1 MLGRRRGGLRSHSL
15 VSSLASTTPPRVA
28 SARRQP
34 APIIGPVSGEDWRV
48 EVELNDEQHGYSLG
62 ERLRAL
68 DLDDE
73 ARKRLGRRVIV
84 TRDGS
89 KVFLYT
95 ATEDEANEAARV
107 VRELVSAERLT
118 AETRTTRWH
127 PVEGAW
133 EDASVPLP
141 GTEAERAREHEQ
153 REQREQREV
162 EAGGEYD
169 WRVDVRAPHRA
180 DAAALEERLRER
192 ALPVERRW
200 RYLTIGALTEERA
213 GELAAAI
220 RDELPEAEVRI
231 EPHLEMPSPL
241 FVMLRSRL

>member
-1 MLGRRRGGLRSHSL
+1 MYMKSRCQGALSCIVHAN
-15 VSSLASTTPPRVA
+15 AS
-28 SARRQP
+28 
-34 APIIGPVSGEDWRV
+34 PIIGSVSGEEWRV
-48 EVELNDEQHGYSLG
+48 EVELDDEQHGYSLG

-95 ATEDEANEAARV
+95 STEDEANEAARV
-107 VRELVSAERLT
+107 VRELVSADRLT

-127 PVEGAW
+127 PMEEAW

-141 GTEAERAREHEQ
+141 RTEAERAVELEQ
-153 REQREQREV
+153 RDQREQREV

-169 WRVDVRAPHRA
+169 WRVDVRAPHRVH
-180 DAAALEERLRER
+180 AAALEERLRELG
-192 ALPVERRW
+192 LPVERRW
-200 RYLTIGALTEERA
+200 RYLTIGALNEERA

-220 RDELPEAEVRI
+220 RDELPEAEVHI

-241 FVMLRSRL
+241 FIMVRSRL

>member
-1 MLGRRRGGLRSHSL
+1 M
-15 VSSLASTTPPRVA
+15 
-28 SARRQP
+28 
-34 APIIGPVSGEDWRV
+34 IGSVSGEDWRV

-95 ATEDEANEAARV
+95 STEDEANEATRV

-118 AETRTTRWH
+118 AETRMTRWH
-127 PVEGAW
+127 PVEEAW

-141 GTEAERAREHEQ
+141 RTEAERAREHEQ

-162 EAGGEYD
+162 DAGGEYD
-169 WRVDVRAPHRA
+169 WQVDVRAPHRA

-200 RYLTIGALTEERA
+200 RYLTIGALTEEQA
-213 GELAAAI
+213 GELASGI
-220 RDELPEAEVRI
+220 RAELPEAEVWI
-231 EPHLEMPSPL
+231 EPRLELPPPL
-241 FVMLRSRL
+241 FIMLRSWL

>member
-1 MLGRRRGGLRSHSL
+1 MCSLGVKDLI
-15 VSSLASTTPPRVA
+15 SS
-28 SARRQP
+28 
-34 APIIGPVSGEDWRV
+34 PIIGSVSGEDWRV
-48 EVELNDEQHGYSLG
+48 EVELDDEQHGYSLG

-68 DLDDE
+68 DLDEE

-84 TRDGS
+84 TREGS

-95 ATEDEANEAARV
+95 STEEGANEAARV
-107 VRELVSAERLT
+107 VRELVSADRLT

-127 PVEGAW
+127 PVEEAW

-141 GTEAERAREHEQ
+141 QTEAERAAELEQ
-153 REQREQREV
+153 REQREQRDV

-192 ALPVERRW
+192 RLPVERRW
-200 RYLTIGALTEERA
+200 RYLTIGALNEERA
-213 GELAAAI
+213 DELAAAI
-220 RDELPEAEVRI
+220 RDELPEAEVRV

-241 FVMLRSRL
+241 FIMVRS

>member
-1 MLGRRRGGLRSHSL
+1 VSRSHERSL
-15 VSSLASTTPPRVA
+15 PVLPGRVA
-28 SARRQP
+28 P
-34 APIIGPVSGEDWRV
+34 PIIGSMSGEDWRV
-48 EVELNDEQHGYSLG
+48 EVELDDEQHGYSLG

-95 ATEDEANEAARV
+95 NTEDEANEAAGV
-107 VRELVSAERLT
+107 VRELVSTDRLT

-127 PVEGAW
+127 PVEEEW

-141 GTEAERAREHEQ
+141 RTEAERAHELEE
-153 REQREQREV
+153 REQRGRREV

-200 RYLTIGALTEERA
+200 RYLTIGALNEERA

-241 FVMLRSRL
+241 FIMVRSRL

>member
-1 MLGRRRGGLRSHSL
+1 MIAS
-15 VSSLASTTPPRVA
+15 VSA
-28 SARRQP
+28 
-34 APIIGPVSGEDWRV
+34 EDWRV
-48 EVELNDEQHGYSLG
+48 EVELDDEQHGYSLG

-73 ARKRLGRRVIV
+73 ARKRLGSRVIV

-95 ATEDEANEAARV
+95 NTEEEAHEAARV
-107 VRELVSAERLT
+107 VRELVSAEGLT
-118 AETRTTRWH
+118 ADTRTTRWH
-127 PVEGAW
+127 PVEEAW
-133 EDASVPLP
+133 EDASLPLP
-141 GTEAERAREHEQ
+141 RTEAERAREQEE

-180 DAAALEERLRER
+180 GAAALEERLLER

-200 RYLTIGALTEERA
+200 RYLTIGALSEERA
-213 GELAAAI
+213 EELADEM
-220 RDELPEAEVRI
+220 RNELPEAEVRV
-231 EPHLEMPSPL
+231 EPHLEMASPL
-241 FVMLRSRL
+241 FIMLRSRL

>member
-1 MLGRRRGGLRSHSL
+1 
-15 VSSLASTTPPRVA
+15 
-28 SARRQP
+28 
-34 APIIGPVSGEDWRV
+34 VSGEDWRV
-48 EVELNDEQHGYSLG
+48 EVELDDEQHGYSLG

-73 ARKRLGRRVIV
+73 ARSRLGRRVIV

-95 ATEDEANEAARV
+95 SSEAEAHEAARV
-107 VRELVSAERLT
+107 VRELVSEERLT

-127 PVEGAW
+127 PVEEAW
-133 EDASVPLP
+133 EDVSVPLP
-141 GTEAERAREHEQ
+141 STETERAREYEQ
-153 REQREQREV
+153 REQREQRVV

-169 WRVDVRAPHRA
+169 WRVDVRAPHRG

-192 ALPVERRW
+192 GLPVERRW
-200 RYLTIGALTEERA
+200 RYLTIGAITEERA
-213 GELAAAI
+213 DELAAVI

-231 EPHLEMPSPL
+231 EAHLEMPSPL
-241 FVMLRSRL
+241 FTMLRSRL

>member
-1 MLGRRRGGLRSHSL
+1 MIAF
-15 VSSLASTTPPRVA
+15 VSA
-28 SARRQP
+28 
-34 APIIGPVSGEDWRV
+34 EDWRV
-48 EVELNDEQHGYSLG
+48 EVELDDEQHGYSVG

-73 ARKRLGRRVIV
+73 ARKRLGSRVIV

-89 KVFLYT
+89 KLFLYT
-95 ATEDEANEAARV
+95 NTEEEANEAARV
-107 VRELVSAERLT
+107 VRELVGAERLT
-118 AETRTTRWH
+118 ADTRTTRWH
-127 PVEGAW
+127 PVEEEW

-141 GTEAERAREHEQ
+141 RTEADRAREQEE

-169 WRVDVRAPHRA
+169 WRVEVRAPGRA

-200 RYLTIGALTEERA
+200 RYLTIGALSEERA
-213 GELAAAI
+213 DELADEI
-220 RDELPEAEVRI
+220 RNELSEAEVRV
-231 EPHLEMPSPL
+231 EPHLEMASPL
-241 FVMLRSRL
+241 FIMLRSRL

>member
-1 MLGRRRGGLRSHSL
+1 M
-15 VSSLASTTPPRVA
+15 
-28 SARRQP
+28 
-34 APIIGPVSGEDWRV
+34 SGEDWRV
-48 EVELNDEQHGYSLG
+48 EVELNDEHHGYSLG

-95 ATEDEANEAARV
+95 STEDEASEAARV

-127 PVEGAW
+127 PVEEAW

-141 GTEAERAREHEQ
+141 RTEAERAREQEQ

-162 EAGGEYD
+162 EAGGDYD
-169 WRVDVRAPHRA
+169 WHVEVRAPHRA

-192 ALPVERRW
+192 GLPVERRW

-213 GELAAAI
+213 SSRPGSATSCP
-220 RDELPEAEVRI
+220 RPRSGS
-231 EPHLEMPSPL
+231 SPASSCRP
-241 FVMLRSRL
+241 RSS